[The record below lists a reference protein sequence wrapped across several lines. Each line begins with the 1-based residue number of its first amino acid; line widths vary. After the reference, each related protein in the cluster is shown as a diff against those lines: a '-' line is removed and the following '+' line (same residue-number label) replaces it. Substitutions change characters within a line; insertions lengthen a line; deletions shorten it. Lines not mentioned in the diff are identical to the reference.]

1 MWKRQELKKKGKKV
15 LKRNYWAAVAVC
27 FILAFLGAEY
37 SSSATAI
44 HKYSQREED
53 RQINEVEVV
62 KPENRVDN
70 WETLR
75 RLIRG
80 EESKQPLFD
89 PKIDEFLSSSFNTF
103 TAPVSFVFKVVRAD
117 SGLFERYPVLEMLLI
132 LIAAG
137 GELAFTL
144 LVTNVLLVG
153 GKRFFLESRLEPG
166 TRIGRITFL
175 FRRGRFW
182 NAVKVMFF
190 RSLFNGLW
198 FLTIVGGIIKY
209 YEYLMIPYIL
219 AENPQIDRREAFRLS
234 RQMMKGQKWRTFVM
248 EFSFLGWELLSAVTF
263 GLLSIFFTNGYKGAT
278 MAELY
283 VALRNDGAENPA

>member
-1 MWKRQELKKKGKKV
+1 MWKRQELKKKGKRV
-15 LKRNYWAAVAVC
+15 LKKNYWAAVAVC

-53 RQINEVEVV
+53 RQINQVEVV

-80 EESKQPLFD
+80 EESEQPLFD
-89 PKIDEFLSSSFNTF
+89 RKIDELLSSSFNTF
-103 TAPVSFVFKVVRAD
+103 TAPISFVFKVVRVD
-117 SGLFERYPVLEMLLI
+117 GGLFERYPVIEMLLI

-137 GELAFTL
+137 GEIAFTL
-144 LVTNVLLVG
+144 LVTNLLTVG
-153 GKRFFLESRLEPG
+153 GKRFFLESRLDPQ

-182 NAVKVMFF
+182 NGAKVMFF
-190 RSLFNGLW
+190 RSLFTGLW
-198 FLTIVGGIIKY
+198 YLTIVGGVIKY

-219 AENPQIDRREAFRLS
+219 AENPQIDRKEAFLIS
-234 RQMMKGQKWRTFVM
+234 KKMMKGQKWRTFVLD
-248 EFSFLGWELLSAVTF
+248 FSFLGWELLSAVTF
-263 GLLSIFFTNGYKGAT
+263 GLVSIFFTNGYKGAT

-283 VALRNDGAENPA
+283 MALRNDSVENPV

>member
-1 MWKRQELKKKGKKV
+1 MWKRQELKKKGKRV
-15 LKRNYWAAVAVC
+15 LKKNYWAAVAVC

-53 RQINEVEVV
+53 RQINQVEVV

-80 EESKQPLFD
+80 EESEQPLFD
-89 PKIDEFLSSSFNTF
+89 RKIDELLSSSFNTF
-103 TAPVSFVFKVVRAD
+103 TAPISFVFKVVRVD
-117 SGLFERYPVLEMLLI
+117 GGLFERYPVIEMLLI

-137 GELAFTL
+137 GEIAFTL
-144 LVTNVLLVG
+144 LVTNLLTVG
-153 GKRFFLESRLEPG
+153 GKRFFLESRLDPQ

-182 NAVKVMFF
+182 NGAKVMFF
-190 RSLFNGLW
+190 RSLFTGLW
-198 FLTIVGGIIKY
+198 YLTIVGGVIKY

-219 AENPQIDRREAFRLS
+219 AENPQIDRKEAFLIS
-234 RQMMKGQKWRTFVM
+234 KK
-248 EFSFLGWELLSAVTF
+248 
-263 GLLSIFFTNGYKGAT
+263 
-278 MAELY
+278 
-283 VALRNDGAENPA
+283 

>member
-1 MWKRQELKKKGKKV
+1 MWKRQELKKKGKRV
-15 LKRNYWAAVAVC
+15 LKKNYWAAVAVC

-53 RQINEVEVV
+53 RQINQVEVV

-80 EESKQPLFD
+80 EESEQPLFD
-89 PKIDEFLSSSFNTF
+89 RKIDELLSSSFNTF
-103 TAPVSFVFKVVRAD
+103 TAPISFVFKVVRVD
-117 SGLFERYPVLEMLLI
+117 GGLFERYPVIEMLLI

-137 GELAFTL
+137 GEIAFTL
-144 LVTNVLLVG
+144 LVTNLLTVG
-153 GKRFFLESRLEPG
+153 GKRFFLESRLDPQ

-182 NAVKVMFF
+182 NGAKVMFF
-190 RSLFNGLW
+190 RSLFTGLW
-198 FLTIVGGIIKY
+198 YLTIVGGVIKY

-219 AENPQIDRREAFRLS
+219 AENPQIDRKEAFLIS
-234 RQMMKGQKWRTFVM
+234 KKMMKGQKWRTFVLD
-248 EFSFLGWELLSAVTF
+248 FSFLGWELLSAVTF
-263 GLLSIFFTNGYKGAT
+263 GLVSIFFTNGYKGAT

-283 VALRNDGAENPA
+283 MALRNNSVENPV

>member
-1 MWKRQELKKKGKKV
+1 MWTRQELKKKGKKV

-37 SSSATAI
+37 GSSATSI
-44 HKYSQREED
+44 HKYSQREEV
-53 RQINEVEVV
+53 RQIRDVEVV

-70 WETLR
+70 WEILR

-80 EESKQPLFD
+80 EENNQPLFD
-89 PKIDEFLSSSFNTF
+89 PKIDEMISSPFNTI

-117 SGLFERYPVLEMLLI
+117 GDLFDRYPVLEGLLI
-132 LIAAG
+132 IFAAG

-144 LVTNVLLVG
+144 LVTNLLLVG
-153 GKRFFLESRLEPG
+153 GKRFFLETRMESR
-166 TRIGRITFL
+166 TRIGRIMFL
-175 FRRGRFW
+175 FRRGRYW

-190 RSLFNGLW
+190 RSLFTGLW

-219 AENPQIDRREAFRLS
+219 AENPQIDRREAFQLS
-234 RQMMKGQKWRTFVM
+234 KKMMKGQKWRTFVL
-248 EFSFLGWELLSAVTF
+248 ELSFLGWEMLSVVTF
-263 GLLSIFFTNGYKGAT
+263 GLVSIFFTNGYRGAT
-278 MAELY
+278 FAELY
-283 VALRNDGAENPA
+283 MTLRNEMTEKM